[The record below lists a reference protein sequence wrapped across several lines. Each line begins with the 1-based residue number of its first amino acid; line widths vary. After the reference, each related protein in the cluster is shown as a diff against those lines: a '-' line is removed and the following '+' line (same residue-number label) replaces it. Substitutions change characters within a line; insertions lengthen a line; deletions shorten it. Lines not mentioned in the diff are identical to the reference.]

1 MAKKRKFRSDIS
13 EAMHSS
19 AAALYKVGAIDKTT
33 MLDFNARH
41 LVAIEMAPSEMTASG
56 KTFATAWDAI
66 SDSPEEAAVLK
77 ARADLMIALAD
88 HIKAQGWTQAEAA
101 KRLGVTQPRISDLVR
116 GKFNLF
122 GLDHLAMMLA
132 RAGRQVEIRVKKAA
146 PRKQAA

>member
-1 MAKKRKFRSDIS
+1 
-13 EAMHSS
+13 
-19 AAALYKVGAIDKTT
+19 
-33 MLDFNARH
+33 
-41 LVAIEMAPSEMTASG
+41 MTATG

-66 SDSPEEAAVLK
+66 ADTPEEAAVLK

-101 KRLGVTQPRISDLVR
+101 KHLGVTQPRISDLMR

-122 GLDHLAMMLA
+122 GLDHLATMLA

>member
-1 MAKKRKFRSDIS
+1 
-13 EAMHSS
+13 
-19 AAALYKVGAIDKTT
+19 
-33 MLDFNARH
+33 
-41 LVAIEMAPSEMTASG
+41 MTATG

-66 SDSPEEAAVLK
+66 TDTPEEAAVLK

-116 GKFNLF
+116 GKLNLF

-146 PRKQAA
+146 PRKRAA